1 MRFIVMHKA
10 GPRYAEMSPTV
21 RTDAEQREM
30 AQMGAFIGESVKA
43 GTVLNGAGLVP
54 WVPRTRLVLKDGQL
68 TRKDG
73 PYPGT
78 NELVSGLAVLKVA
91 NREEAVR
98 WATRFAHAVG
108 TDGELELGRVT
119 EAWDLG
125 FAPRPEGVVPE
136 RYLTVFLATAASEA
150 GAPPSEREQR
160 EVGALLKEL
169 ISAGVLEAA
178 EGIFPSSEGTRL
190 RFTAG
195 KKVATL
201 DGPFA
206 ETKECIAGF
215 CVISVPSKEAALAW
229 AERYGSI
236 LTDLEVDV
244 LKLHDTAAA

>member
-10 GPRYAEMSPTV
+10 GPRYAEMSPTT
-21 RTDAEQREM
+21 RSEAEQREM

-54 WVPRTRLVLKDGQL
+54 WVPRTRLTLKNGQL
-68 TRKDG
+68 TRKEG

-78 NELVSGLAVLKVA
+78 NELVSGLALLKVA
-91 NREEAVR
+91 DREEAVR
-98 WATRFAHAVG
+98 WATRFAQG
-108 TDGELELGRVT
+108 IGEGELELGRVT

-125 FAPRPEGVVPE
+125 FAPKPAGVVPE
-136 RYLTVFLATAASEA
+136 RYLVIFVANEASES

-160 EVGALLKEL
+160 EVGALMKEL
-169 ISAGVLEAA
+169 ISAGVLESA
-178 EGIFPSSEGTRL
+178 EGILPSRDGTRMH
-190 RFTAG
+190 FKAG

-215 CVISVPSKEAALAW
+215 CIINVPSKEVALAW

-236 LTDLEVDV
+236 LTDLEIDV
-244 LKLHDTAAA
+244 LKLHDVAAV